1 MDITTTVIIGMVVVL
16 IAGFVSGLSGFGFAL
31 VGAPPLLLLYDP
43 AAVVLFTKL
52 LPLMT
57 AVIILV
63 NTWDKID
70 RRTVFGLL
78 PAAILGAIAGLPLL
92 TRVPAPLIALVA
104 GVVVTGFALA
114 VMRGWTPPGVTSAAA
129 TGTAG
134 FTSGLLLTLTGQ
146 SGPPVIL
153 LLTGRGFAPQP
164 FRATAAGYFFLTN
177 IIGLLVLVLGRAVDR
192 ADAMDALMLL
202 PAAALGAI
210 AGQFMSKRVPPAR
223 FRDMVFILLLATGMI
238 AILTSIWAMLR

>member
-1 MDITTTVIIGMVVVL
+1 MDITTTAIIGMLVVL

-92 TRVPAPLIALVA
+92 TRIPAPLIAFVA

-114 VMRGWTPPGVTSAAA
+114 VMRGWTPPASR
-129 TGTAG
+129 
-134 FTSGLLLTLTGQ
+134 
-146 SGPPVIL
+146 PPL
-153 LLTGRGFAPQP
+153 
-164 FRATAAGYFFLTN
+164 
-177 IIGLLVLVLGRAVDR
+177 
-192 ADAMDALMLL
+192 
-202 PAAALGAI
+202 
-210 AGQFMSKRVPPAR
+210 PPAPR
-223 FRDMVFILLLATGMI
+223 GSPAGCSSLSPDSPAR
-238 AILTSIWAMLR
+238 R